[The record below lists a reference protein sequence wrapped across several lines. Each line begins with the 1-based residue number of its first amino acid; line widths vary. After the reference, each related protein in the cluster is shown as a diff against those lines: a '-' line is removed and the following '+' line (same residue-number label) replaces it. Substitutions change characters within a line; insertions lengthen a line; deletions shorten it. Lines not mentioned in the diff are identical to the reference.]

1 MKNKQHQRRGGPG
14 TWHRTHMER
23 QASGCRSL
31 IKSPEFLAIF
41 VWWTDTCVHIT
52 DSETICHGE
61 CRQFPSKMSWPSW
74 TKSRWKAPKLS
85 SAEVLNIKI
94 LRIWL
99 DFLISIRINHTFNRL
114 IPDYIIYT
122 FLFLI
127 AIYHTNTKLTFSLI
141 RPHFPGNLRGIAAGA
156 QAADLE
162 TVLGALVGSGD
173 HAGMHVR
180 LGLEIWKVMKVDEVI
195 PQDSSRF
202 MFSRWLR

>member
-14 TWHRTHMER
+14 TWHRTHMEQ

-74 TKSRWKAPKLS
+74 TKSRWKVPKLS
-85 SAEVLNIKI
+85 SAEVLNIKV

-122 FLFLI
+122 SLFLI
-127 AIYHTNTKLTFSLI
+127 AIYITLYNTRILIDSSSFSWKFTRYRCWSSSRRFGDCARGLGWKW
-141 RPHFPGNLRGIAAGA
+141 RPCWDAFPVGTGNLEG
-156 QAADLE
+156 DL
-162 TVLGALVGSGD
+162 L
-173 HAGMHVR
+173 
-180 LGLEIWKVMKVDEVI
+180 
-195 PQDSSRF
+195 
-202 MFSRWLR
+202 